1 MLTQTASSL
10 PLCPAI
16 CLRSRRAAPL
26 RRVQAHC
33 ALHSRLCCCSR
44 NPPPAGMHAVSRA
57 LPGPPEKVACKAG
70 TLQPSLAPVQ
80 SQVNEEGEGDSRMF
94 NFVRENPHEQ
104 GVDCIRRIDSKGHL
118 CGEAALCSL
127 AACSTK
133 YLRDIS
139 VCMRLPQPAILSVA
153 RDTTCNWS
161 GGAFA
166 GLTFKSV
173 SGQDLVNMQA
183 AARHIF

>member
-16 CLRSRRAAPL
+16 CLLSRRAAPL

-44 NPPPAGMHAVSRA
+44 KPPSAGMHGVSEA
-57 LPGPPEKVACKAG
+57 MPGPPEKVACKAG

-104 GVDCIRRIDSKGHL
+104 GVYCIRRIDSKGHL
-118 CGEAALCSL
+118 CGEAACCSS
-127 AACSTK
+127 AACSTNLCVT
-133 YLRDIS
+133 YLPACIQ
-139 VCMRLPQPAILSVA
+139 LPQPAIPTA
-153 RDTTCNWS
+153 AGDTTCN
-161 GGAFA
+161 
-166 GLTFKSV
+166 
-173 SGQDLVNMQA
+173 
-183 AARHIF
+183 